1 MGSDESVSIFYHGLG
16 PVNMLGE
23 FYRSVGDGRHII
35 FVLDDMF
42 LGLALFFSALWF
54 TKDTAPKR
62 AFFAASWGA
71 AVGGIYGS
79 FFSKLL
85 AEEPINSGN
94 LNPNFLTGVLGVLF
108 VISILAVILAIRLP
122 YGDEAKEALI

>member
-1 MGSDESVSIFYHGLG
+1 MMKAFRYFTMALGL
-16 PVNMLGE
+16 VNMLGE
-23 FYRSVGDGRHII
+23 FYRSVGDGRHIM

-122 YGDEAKEALI
+122 YGDEAKEVLT